1 MGGVGKGSL
10 VLPMLYPLYSQNQD
24 FSGHGWYLGT
34 LFKHENVPY
43 ICPLALKPR
52 YNDNTIPHYKTM
64 LLQTSDLG
72 KY

>member
-1 MGGVGKGSL
+1 MGGAGKGSL
-10 VLPMLYPLYSQNQD
+10 ALPMLYLLYSQNQD

-34 LFKHENVPY
+34 LFKHESVPY
-43 ICPLALKPR
+43 ICPLALKPS